1 MATKQKN
8 NSGADAIRKIIHH
21 LTISFFFFFRICIYA
36 EGIEN
41 WKRDLMQKL
50 RNPQTRKPGSLEMKL
65 PRVSISGLPAS
76 LKKNIPHKVS
86 KKKIKSE
93 LSGSE

>member
-1 MATKQKN
+1 LEE
-8 NSGADAIRKIIHH
+8 GFDAK
-21 LTISFFFFFRICIYA
+21 TPESA
-36 EGIEN
+36 
-41 WKRDLMQKL
+41 
-50 RNPQTRKPGSLEMKL
+50 NPEARKPGSLEMKL

-86 KKKIKSE
+86 KKKNQIKSE